1 MLPVMAQGSLNAH
14 QDQLRHQWAGDNGH
28 WQAVGQW
35 RPLLAGGGQRLE
47 IDKQATS
54 VSADGKGYNLN
65 IGTSYRLDETWRFGV
80 AGGFYRQR
88 LETGANESDYK
99 LNSYMGSVFAQYQHN
114 HWWGDAALTLGRLDY
129 DSLKRKFALG
139 VGEGMEQGQADGHL
153 RALSTRLGYEI
164 AQAAD
169 LWQLSPFISAD
180 YSRVEVN
187 RYEEKGRRSTALNY
201 EEQTL
206 VSKRLGAGL
215 LASYQATPQT
225 LLFGEAA
232 HEHEFQSDT
241 QRLNTALNS
250 LPNNR
255 FKLEG
260 YTPPSNLGRISL
272 GASHR
277 LTADLRLQAT
287 YNVRKSDGVTQQGA
301 NIGLSLNY

>member
-1 MLPVMAQGSLNAH
+1 M
-14 QDQLRHQWAGDNGH
+14 
-28 WQAVGQW
+28 
-35 RPLLAGGGQRLE
+35 
-47 IDKQATS
+47 
-54 VSADGKGYNLN
+54 
-65 IGTSYRLDETWRFGV
+65 
-80 AGGFYRQR
+80 
-88 LETGANESDYK
+88 
-99 LNSYMGSVFAQYQHN
+99 
-114 HWWGDAALTLGRLDY
+114 
-129 DSLKRKFALG
+129 
-139 VGEGMEQGQADGHL
+139 
-153 RALSTRLGYEI
+153 
-164 AQAAD
+164 
-169 LWQLSPFISAD
+169 
-180 YSRVEVN
+180 
-187 RYEEKGRRSTALNY
+187 
-201 EEQTL
+201 
-206 VSKRLGAGL
+206 